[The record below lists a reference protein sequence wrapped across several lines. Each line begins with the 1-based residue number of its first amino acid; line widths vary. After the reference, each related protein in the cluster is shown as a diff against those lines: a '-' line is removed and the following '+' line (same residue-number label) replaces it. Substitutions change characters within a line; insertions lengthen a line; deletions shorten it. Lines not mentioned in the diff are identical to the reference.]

1 MSFVSLTAFPC
12 AAVSFQDVKSRIE
25 SFLDVSLTEVE
36 KRLPP
41 VTGVFRALS
50 SLKPTKVLS
59 QMDRAPFD
67 SLPFAHLRQSNMD
80 MLEQQYRQM
89 LHVDWKEELGGPIP
103 GDTVAFWAVIA
114 KYETMNS
121 HPFKDLA
128 EYALACL
135 STPVSNAVV
144 ERVFSQVTAV
154 KTKTRNR
161 MTSSTLSAIVRI
173 RAHLHFRGICCR
185 QFVPTQDMLRRFNTA
200 DMYGRGEDRS
210 ATAASAQAEE
220 DAEES
225 DLWLW

>member
-1 MSFVSLTAFPC
+1 
-12 AAVSFQDVKSRIE
+12 
-25 SFLDVSLTEVE
+25 
-36 KRLPP
+36 
-41 VTGVFRALS
+41 
-50 SLKPTKVLS
+50 
-59 QMDRAPFD
+59 
-67 SLPFAHLRQSNMD
+67 MD

-103 GDTVAFWAVIA
+103 GDAVAFWAAVA

-121 HPFKDLA
+121 RPFKDLA
-128 EYALACL
+128 EYALACF

-185 QFVPTQDMLRRFNTA
+185 QFVPTEDMLRRFNAA
-200 DMYGRGEDRS
+200 DMYGHGEDRP
-210 ATAASAQAEE
+210 ATAASAQAAATAASGQAEE